1 MQLRAATPGDKPAII
16 DLLRKSLGESTIPK
30 SEILWNWKHEE
41 NPFGPSYLLLAEED
55 EKLVGVRA
63 FMKWE
68 WGWKGQIYKAIR
80 AVDTATDPAYQ
91 GRGIFKKLT
100 LEQLAICKREGVSFV
115 FNTPNS
121 QSKPGYLKMG
131 WVEQGKLPLK
141 FKLLRPLSMAYLRLF
156 RENKS
161 VETVDHLSPVIE
173 WEPNIVPLVKKAVIT
188 GDYLSTRISP
198 EYVSWRYERNP
209 LFRYHYFTDHTNFLI
224 ISRMKKH
231 SFGCE
236 LRLVEFFLLNGNA
249 NPQTVG
255 KEAKRQVMEY
265 CKVNKVDFISLS
277 GLQCS
282 LYKDCCT
289 WMGFVPIRSM
299 GPSITLR
306 DLNMNSSFQELLT
319 MKNWAFSLGDLELF

>member
-1 MQLRAATPGDKPAII
+1 MFGAIFLIILLFAISIPILGTLRRKFPWLPVGLLQNLYWYHTAFAII
-16 DLLRKSLGESTIPK
+16 YYVFTRNANTDSVAYYTMASKYYSNWMDAYETGTIFIHFMSYPFVKFLGFSYEMMMVLFSWFGYWGFVYFYVIFKENIQFKHKLFGIDLITLFVFLPNMHYWTASLG
-30 SEILWNWKHEE
+30 
-41 NPFGPSYLLLAEED
+41 
-55 EKLVGVRA
+55 
-63 FMKWE
+63 
-68 WGWKGQIYKAIR
+68 KGSIIFLGIAM
-80 AVDTATDPAYQ
+80 AVY
-91 GRGIFKKLT
+91 
-100 LEQLAICKREGVSFV
+100 GVSQL
-115 FNTPNS
+115 T
-121 QSKPGYLKMG
+121 
-131 WVEQGKLPLK
+131 
-141 FKLLRPLSMAYLRLF
+141 
-156 RENKS
+156 
-161 VETVDHLSPVIE
+161 T
-173 WEPNIVPLVKKAVIT
+173 
-188 GDYLSTRISP
+188 LSTRISP